1 MKHLQCLAC
10 GAEQLLR
17 SNPCGPYCSTCIS
30 ALCVWQ
36 VTAQTPHGALA
47 RAICGTE
54 QEWGQSGSGSA
65 HKQVL
70 LTLSQ
75 QFAEEKEV
83 LELQCTSLRKDSQ
96 MYKKRIEAV
105 LQQMEE
111 VASERDQVITYS
123 SLLITALLLEVGSQ
137 CSPICAA
144 V

>member
-1 MKHLQCLAC
+1 M
-10 GAEQLLR
+10 
-17 SNPCGPYCSTCIS
+17 
-30 ALCVWQ
+30 
-36 VTAQTPHGALA
+36 
-47 RAICGTE
+47 
-54 QEWGQSGSGSA
+54 
-65 HKQVL
+65 
-70 LTLSQ
+70 TLSQ

-137 CSPICAA
+137 CSPCAA

>member
-1 MKHLQCLAC
+1 M
-10 GAEQLLR
+10 
-17 SNPCGPYCSTCIS
+17 
-30 ALCVWQ
+30 
-36 VTAQTPHGALA
+36 
-47 RAICGTE
+47 
-54 QEWGQSGSGSA
+54 
-65 HKQVL
+65 
-70 LTLSQ
+70 TLSQ

-137 CSPICAA
+137 CSPIRAA